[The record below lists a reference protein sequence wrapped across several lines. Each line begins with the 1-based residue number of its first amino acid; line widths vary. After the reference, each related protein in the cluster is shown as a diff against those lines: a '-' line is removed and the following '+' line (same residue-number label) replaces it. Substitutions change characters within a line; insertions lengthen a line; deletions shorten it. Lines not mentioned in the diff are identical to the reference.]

1 MIITQEEKELILKF
15 RKEKEEKTKNE
26 KDNSNLQELYIDML
40 NRIFYPI
47 MNKIEKRISENSE
60 FKKLME
66 QKCELT
72 ILSHLLDI
80 AKMLERRKNEH
91 QKNQ

>member
-1 MIITQEEKELILKF
+1 MIITQEEKEMILKL

-26 KDNSNLQELYIDML
+26 KHNIELQELYLYMIEG
-40 NRIFYPI
+40 IFYPT
-47 MNKIEKRISENSE
+47 MKKIEKRISENSE